1 LDALIAEAY
10 FAEQAEIVNADVDK
24 TECSRAAACC
34 MLMHILGCVLVLC
47 KATLEFACCHS
58 P

>member
-10 FAEQAEIVNADVDK
+10 FVEQAEIVNADVDK

-34 MLMHILGCVLVLC
+34 MLMHILGCVLLC
-47 KATLEFACCHS
+47 KATLEFACHS